1 MWKLLGPGILH
12 VWLSTWR
19 FWNSVTV
26 HSFDGSDSS
35 RESGL
40 CSLGWGTHMSCW
52 FMMFKSGQPPTWQES
67 SSNGS
72 GSQARS
78 QAGCF
83 LVVSVFCWTN
93 VLAVYVFCVLPN
105 ECFSLRMPYFAFLF
119 PRGTLW
125 GTVPW
130 CLCWR
135 TRQALVLGSETLWDK
150 EGWTPTVQPDSCYL
164 IGNPGDTFHC
174 FPQQP
179 QWKKHS
185 KKKKSFP
192 LLPSALNWCLFQ
204 TLSHCPFEKQA
215 LIFFF
220 FFFWLFPD
228 IIISVFRTFSPS
240 VSVILEN
247 DLANRAMKMH

>member
-1 MWKLLGPGILH
+1 MGVILPVSRACVPLDEEHTCPAGLWCLSLDSLLPAKKVHQMGVEARHGAKPGAFL
-12 VWLSTWR
+12 
-19 FWNSVTV
+19 
-26 HSFDGSDSS
+26 
-35 RESGL
+35 L
-40 CSLGWGTHMSCW
+40 CLC
-52 FMMFKSGQPPTWQES
+52 FVERMFLLCT
-67 SSNGS
+67 
-72 GSQARS
+72 
-78 QAGCF
+78 CF
-83 LVVSVFCWTN
+83 VFCRMS
-93 VLAVYVFCVLPN
+93 V
-105 ECFSLRMPYFAFLF
+105 SLWEMPYFAFLF

-185 KKKKSFP
+185 VKKKVSLFFP
-192 LLPSALNWCLFQ
+192 ALWTDVCFRHCLIVLLKNRHW
-204 TLSHCPFEKQA
+204 
-215 LIFFF
+215 
-220 FFFWLFPD
+220 FFWLFPD